1 MMTEKKRRKR
11 VATAA
16 EAPVVEAQQAE
27 EEIISPVRERS
38 GTGVAE
44 TEAETEEEQSAELPV
59 VEERILISM
68 AEHQALKEQLEQLRT
83 QANEYADGWMRE
95 RADFQNYKRRMER
108 EQQLQSQYLSGE
120 ILKKFLPIVDDLE
133 QALASLP
140 KDDAFVPWANG
151 LELILRKAQAMLE
164 AEGLEAVAEAGAE
177 FDPIV
182 HQAITN
188 EPSEEYASGQI
199 IQVVRQ
205 GYRIG
210 DRVLRP
216 ALVRVAS

>member
-38 GTGVAE
+38 GTAVVE
-44 TEAETEEEQSAELPV
+44 TEAEMEEQSVDLPV

-140 KDDAFVPWANG
+140 KDDAFAPWVSG

>member
-11 VATAA
+11 ATVATA
-16 EAPVVEAQQAE
+16 EAPIVEAHQAE
-27 EEIISPVRERS
+27 EEIISAVREQPETVVAS
-38 GTGVAE
+38 VAE
-44 TEAETEEEQSAELPV
+44 TSEELPV

-108 EQQLQSQYLSGE
+108 EQLLQSQYLSGE

-140 KDDAFVPWANG
+140 KDDAFSPWANG
-151 LELILRKAQAMLE
+151 LELILRKAQSMLE

-177 FDPIV
+177 FDPTV
-182 HQAITN
+182 HQAISN
-188 EPSEEYASGQI
+188 EPNDEYASGQI

-210 DRVLRP
+210 ERVLRP